1 MQCRNSLT
9 DGAAIAHRNA
19 YFWPVLNSIGLKYCI
34 VHKHITLD
42 TLTYY
47 FMRRCIDL
55 ILYQN
60 SQIYFYCY
68 IIHWHAIPVCFFEAV
83 FEADFSM
90 GLWRPPKECTYE
102 CSQPSLLLLC
112 RNQFLTGQTGFI
124 NAKTSFTSLKLVLPV
139 RHQQTYSISISW
151 LVGAWNEHHSK
162 TSF

>member
-1 MQCRNSLT
+1 MQKFIDRWCCNSSLKCLFSASIELLWSKILYSSQTYYIGHT
-9 DGAAIAHRNA
+9 DILCYEKMH
-19 YFWPVLNSIGLKYCI
+19 WLNFISKLSDLFLLVYN
-34 VHKHITLD
+34 
-42 TLTYY
+42 TLT
-47 FMRRCIDL
+47 C
-55 ILYQN
+55 
-60 SQIYFYCY
+60 
-68 IIHWHAIPVCFFEAV
+68 HTGCFFEAI

-139 RHQQTYSISISW
+139 RHQQTSSMSSSR

>member
-1 MQCRNSLT
+1 MT
-9 DGAAIAHRNA
+9 DGAAIAYWNA
-19 YFWPVLNSIGLKYCI
+19 YFRLVLNCIALKYCI
-34 VHKHITLD
+34 FHKHTTLD
-42 TLTYY
+42 TLTHY

-60 SQIYFYCY
+60 SQIYFYWY
-68 IIHWHAIPVCFFEAV
+68 IIHWHVKLVCFFEAV
-83 FEADFSM
+83 FEADFNM

-112 RNQFLTGQTGFI
+112 RNQFLTGQNGFI

-139 RHQQTYSISISW
+139 RHQQTSSMSSSR

>member
-1 MQCRNSLT
+1 MQKFIDRWCCNSSLKCLFS
-9 DGAAIAHRNA
+9 ASIELH
-19 YFWPVLNSIGLKYCI
+19 LNKILYSSQ
-34 VHKHITLD
+34 
-42 TLTYY
+42 TYY
-47 FMRRCIDL
+47 IGHTD
-55 ILYQN
+55 ILFHVKMHWLN
-60 SQIYFYCY
+60 FISKLSDFFYSY
-68 IIHWHAIPVCFFEAV
+68 IIHWHVILVCFFEAV

-139 RHQQTYSISISW
+139 RHQQTHSISISW

>member
-1 MQCRNSLT
+1 MQIIIDRWCCNSLLKCLFL
-9 DGAAIAHRNA
+9 A
-19 YFWPVLNSIGLKYCI
+19 SIELHWTKILYSSQTYYIG
-34 VHKHITLD
+34 HT

-60 SQIYFYCY
+60 FQIYFYWY
-68 IIHWHAIPVCFFEAV
+68 IMHCHVIQVCFFEAV

-102 CSQPSLLLLC
+102 CSQPSLLLLR

-124 NAKTSFTSLKLVLPV
+124 NAKTSFTSLKLVIPV
-139 RHQQTYSISISW
+139 RHQQTHSISISW
-151 LVGAWNEHHSK
+151 LVGDWNEHHSK